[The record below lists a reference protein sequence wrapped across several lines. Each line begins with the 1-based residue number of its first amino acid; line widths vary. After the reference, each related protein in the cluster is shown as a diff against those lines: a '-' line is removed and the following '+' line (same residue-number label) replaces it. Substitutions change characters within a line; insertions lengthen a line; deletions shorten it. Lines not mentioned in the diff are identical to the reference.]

1 MATNDPSA
9 ADPVPPYG
17 LITWEVEGN
26 EGGPY
31 HSRKLHVPSA
41 TSGLTLGRG
50 YDMKNRSAAKIQQ
63 DLTTAGVPA
72 ADAAKIAKSAGLA
85 GDAARKFIVDQQL
98 TGFEISKPAQVALF
112 LITYA
117 DEKAVVDRISA
128 KPETVAAYG
137 ACDWAKID
145 QAVIDLLVDLKYR
158 GDYTPD
164 SRVLVQPLASR
175 NNLAGLAQVMKL
187 RTHWPNVPKDRFE
200 RRVAFLDKAL
210 AARASG

>member
-1 MATNDPSA
+1 MATTDPSTQ
-9 ADPVPPYG
+9 DPAPPYG

-50 YDMKNRSAAKIQQ
+50 YDMKNRSAAKINQ
-63 DLTTAGVPA
+63 DLSAAGVPA
-72 ADAAKIAKSAGLA
+72 ADAARISQAAGLA
-85 GDAARKFIVDQQL
+85 GDTARKFITDQQL
-98 TGFEISKPAQVALF
+98 TTFEISKTAQVALF

-137 ACDWAKID
+137 ACNWAKID

-175 NNLAGLAQVMKL
+175 NDLAGLAQVMKQ
-187 RTHWPNVPKDRFE
+187 RGNWPNVPKDRFE

-210 AARASG
+210 AARPAA

>member
-1 MATNDPSA
+1 MATNDLNPR
-9 ADPVPPYG
+9 DPVPPYG

-50 YDMKNRSAAKIQQ
+50 YDMKNRTAAKINQ
-63 DLTTAGVPA
+63 DLAAAGVPA
-72 ADAAKIAKSAGLA
+72 ADAAKIARAAGLA
-85 GDAARKFIVDQQL
+85 GDAAKKFIADQQL
-98 TGFEISKPAQVALF
+98 TSFEIEKPAQVALF
-112 LITYA
+112 LTTYA

-128 KPETVAAYG
+128 KPDTVAAYG

-175 NNLAGLAQVMKL
+175 NDLAGLAQVMKQ
-187 RTHWPNVPKDRFE
+187 RTNWPNVPRDRFE
-200 RRVAFLDKAL
+200 RRVAFLDRAL
-210 AARASG
+210 AARAAA

>member
-1 MATNDPSA
+1 MATNDPSTQ
-9 ADPVPPYG
+9 DPAPPYG

-31 HSRKLHVPSA
+31 HSRKLHVPSS

-50 YDMKNRSAAKIQQ
+50 YDMKNRSAAKINQ
-63 DLTTAGVPA
+63 DLAASGVPA
-72 ADAAKIAKSAGLA
+72 ADAAKIAKAAGLA
-85 GDAARKFIVDQQL
+85 GDAAKKFVADQQL
-98 TGFEISKPAQVALF
+98 SAFEISKPAQVALF

-137 ACDWAKID
+137 ACDWSKTH

-164 SRVLVQPLASR
+164 SRVLVQALASR
-175 NNLAGLAQVMKL
+175 NDLAGLAQVMKL
-187 RTHWPNVPKDRFE
+187 RGNWPNVPKDRFE

-210 AARASG
+210 AARAAG

>member
-1 MATNDPSA
+1 MATNDPNA
-9 ADPVPPYG
+9 QDPVPPYG

-41 TSGLTLGRG
+41 SSGLTLGRG

-63 DLTTAGVPA
+63 DLVAAGVPG
-72 ADAAKIAKSAGLA
+72 ADAAKIAKAAGLA
-85 GDAARKFIVDQQL
+85 GDVAKKFIVDQQL
-98 TGFEISKPAQVALF
+98 AAFEIAKPAQVALF

-137 ACDWAKID
+137 ACDWAQIN

-175 NNLAGLAQVMKL
+175 NNLAGLAQVMKV
-187 RTHWPNVPKDRFE
+187 RTSWPNVPQNRFE

-210 AARASG
+210 AAGSGG

>member
-1 MATNDPSA
+1 MAANDPKA
-9 ADPVPPYG
+9 QDPVPPYG

-50 YDMKNRSAAKIQQ
+50 YDMKNRTAAKINQ
-63 DLTTAGVPA
+63 DLAAAGVPA
-72 ADAAKIAKSAGLA
+72 ADAAKIAKAAGLA
-85 GDAARKFIVDQQL
+85 GDAAKKFIADQQL
-98 TGFEISKPAQVALF
+98 ASFEIEKPAQVALF
-112 LITYA
+112 LTTYA

-128 KPETVAAYG
+128 KPDTVAAYG

-175 NNLAGLAQVMKL
+175 NNLAGLAQVMKQ
-187 RTHWPNVPKDRFE
+187 RTNWPNVPKDRFE
-200 RRVAFLDKAL
+200 RRIAFLDRAL
-210 AARASG
+210 AARAAG

>member
-1 MATNDPSA
+1 MAINDPSTQ
-9 ADPVPPYG
+9 DPAPPYG

-50 YDMKNRSAAKIQQ
+50 YDMKNRSSAKINQ
-63 DLTTAGVPA
+63 DLTASGVPA
-72 ADAAKIAKSAGLA
+72 ADAGKIAMAAGLA
-85 GDAARKFIVDQQL
+85 GDAAKKFIVDQQL
-98 TGFEISKPAQVALF
+98 SAFEISKPAQVALF

-137 ACDWAKID
+137 ACLWAKID

-164 SRVLVQPLASR
+164 SRVLVQPLAAR
-175 NNLAGLAQVMKL
+175 NDLAGLAQAMKV
-187 RTHWPNVPKDRFE
+187 RGNWPNVPKDRFE
-200 RRVAFLDKAL
+200 RRIAFLDKAL
-210 AARASG
+210 AARAAG

>member
-1 MATNDPSA
+1 MAINDPSTS
-9 ADPVPPYG
+9 DPVPPYG

-50 YDMKNRSAAKIQQ
+50 YDMKNRLATKINQ
-63 DLTTAGVPA
+63 DLVAAGVPA
-72 ADAAKIAKSAGLA
+72 ADAAKIAKAAGLA
-85 GDAARKFIVDQQL
+85 GDAAKKFIADQQL
-98 TGFEISKPAQVALF
+98 AAFEIAKPAQVALF

-137 ACDWAKID
+137 ACDWRQLN

-175 NNLAGLAQVMKL
+175 NDLAGLAQVMKV
-187 RTHWPNVPKDRFE
+187 RTNWSNVPKDRFE

-210 AARASG
+210 ATRNGG

>member
-1 MATNDPSA
+1 MATTDPSTQ
-9 ADPVPPYG
+9 DPAPPYG

-50 YDMKNRSAAKIQQ
+50 YDMKNRSAAKINQ
-63 DLTTAGVPA
+63 DLTASGVPA
-72 ADAAKIAKSAGLA
+72 ADAAKIAQAAGLA
-85 GDAARKFIVDQQL
+85 GDAAKKFITTQQL
-98 TGFEISKPAQVALF
+98 SSFEISKPAQVALF

-137 ACDWAKID
+137 ACLWAKID

-164 SRVLVQPLASR
+164 SRVLVQPLAAR
-175 NNLAGLAQVMKL
+175 NDLAGLAQVMKL
-187 RTHWPNVPKDRFE
+187 RTNWPNVPKDRFE

-210 AARASG
+210 AARAAG

>member
-1 MATNDPSA
+1 MAANDPKA
-9 ADPVPPYG
+9 QDPVPPYG

-50 YDMKNRSAAKIQQ
+50 YDMKNRTAAKINQ
-63 DLTTAGVPA
+63 DLAAAGVPA
-72 ADAAKIAKSAGLA
+72 ADAAKIAKAAGLA
-85 GDAARKFIVDQQL
+85 GDAAKKFIADQQL
-98 TGFEISKPAQVALF
+98 TSFEIEKPAQVALF
-112 LITYA
+112 LTTYA

-128 KPETVAAYG
+128 KPDTVAAYG

-175 NNLAGLAQVMKL
+175 NDLAGLAQVMKQ
-187 RTHWPNVPKDRFE
+187 RTNWPNVPRDRFE
-200 RRVAFLDKAL
+200 RRVAFLDRAL
-210 AARASG
+210 AARAAG

>member
-1 MATNDPSA
+1 MAINDPSTQ
-9 ADPVPPYG
+9 DPAPPYG

-50 YDMKNRSAAKIQQ
+50 YDMKNRSSAKINQ
-63 DLTTAGVPA
+63 DLTASGVPA
-72 ADAAKIAKSAGLA
+72 ADAGKIAMAAGLA
-85 GDAARKFIVDQQL
+85 GDAAKKFIVDQQL
-98 TGFEISKPAQVALF
+98 SAFEISKPAQVALF

-137 ACDWAKID
+137 ACLWAKID

-164 SRVLVQPLASR
+164 SRVLVQPLAAR
-175 NNLAGLAQVMKL
+175 NDLAGLAQAMKL
-187 RTHWPNVPKDRFE
+187 RTNWPNVPKDRFE
-200 RRVAFLDKAL
+200 RRIAFLDKAL
-210 AARASG
+210 AARAAG

>member
-1 MATNDPSA
+1 MAINDPSTQ
-9 ADPVPPYG
+9 DPAPPYG

-50 YDMKNRSAAKIQQ
+50 YDMKNRSSAKINQ
-63 DLTTAGVPA
+63 DLTASGVPA
-72 ADAAKIAKSAGLA
+72 ADAGKIAMAAGLA
-85 GDAARKFIVDQQL
+85 GDAAKKFIVDQQL
-98 TGFEISKPAQVALF
+98 SAFEISKPAQVALF

-137 ACDWAKID
+137 ACLWAKID

-164 SRVLVQPLASR
+164 SRVLVQPLAAR
-175 NNLAGLAQVMKL
+175 NDLAGLAQAMKV
-187 RTHWPNVPKDRFE
+187 RGNWPNVPKDRFE

-210 AARASG
+210 AARAAG

>member
-1 MATNDPSA
+1 MASNDPSTS
-9 ADPVPPYG
+9 DPVPPYG

-63 DLTTAGVPA
+63 DLVSAGVPA
-72 ADAAKIAKSAGLA
+72 SDAAKIARAAGLA
-85 GDAARKFIVDQQL
+85 GDGAKKFIADQQL
-98 TGFEISKPAQVALF
+98 AAFEIAKPAQVALF

-145 QAVIDLLVDLKYR
+145 QPVIDLLVDLKYR

-175 NNLAGLAQVMKL
+175 NDLAGLAQVMKA
-187 RTHWPNVPKDRFE
+187 RASWPNVPKDRFE

-210 AARASG
+210 AARAAG

>member
-1 MATNDPSA
+1 MATNDPTA

-31 HSRKLHVPSA
+31 HSRRLHVPSA

-50 YDMKNRSAAKIQQ
+50 YDMKHRSAAKIQQ
-63 DLTTAGVPA
+63 DLVAAGVPA
-72 ADAAKIAKSAGLA
+72 ADATKIAKAAGLA
-85 GDAARKFIVDQQL
+85 GDAAKKFIADQQL
-98 TGFEISKPAQVALF
+98 TSFEIAKPAQVALF

-137 ACDWAKID
+137 ACDWSKID

-164 SRVLVQPLASR
+164 SRRLVQPLAAR
-175 NNLAGLAQVMKL
+175 NDLAGLAQAMRV
-187 RTHWPNVPKDRFE
+187 RTNWPNVPKDRFE

-210 AARASG
+210 AARRTG

>member
-1 MATNDPSA
+1 MATNDPTA

-31 HSRKLHVPSA
+31 HSRRLHVPSA

-50 YDMKNRSAAKIQQ
+50 YDMKHRSAAKIQQ
-63 DLTTAGVPA
+63 DLLAAGVPA
-72 ADAAKIAKSAGLA
+72 ADAVRISNAAGMAGEVAK
-85 GDAARKFIVDQQL
+85 KFIADQQL
-98 TGFEISKPAQVALF
+98 TSFEIAKPAQVALF

-137 ACDWAKID
+137 ACDWARID

-164 SRVLVQPLASR
+164 SRRLVQPLAAR
-175 NNLAGLAQVMKL
+175 NDLAGLAQVMRV
-187 RTHWPNVPKDRFE
+187 RTNWPNVPKDRFE

-210 AARASG
+210 AARRTG

>member
-1 MATNDPSA
+1 MATNDPNLR
-9 ADPVPPYG
+9 DPAPPYG

-50 YDMKNRSAAKIQQ
+50 YDMKNRTAAKINQ
-63 DLTTAGVPA
+63 DLVAAGVPA
-72 ADAAKIAKSAGLA
+72 ADAAKIAKAAGLA
-85 GDAARKFIVDQQL
+85 GDAAKKFIADQQL
-98 TGFEISKPAQVALF
+98 ATFEIAKPAQVALF

-128 KPETVAAYG
+128 KPDTVAAYG
-137 ACDWAKID
+137 ACDWAKTH

-175 NNLAGLAQVMKL
+175 NDLAGLARVMKQ
-187 RTHWPNVPKDRFE
+187 RTSWPNVPKDRFE
-200 RRVAFLDKAL
+200 RRVAFLDQAL
-210 AARASG
+210 AAGAAG

>member
-1 MATNDPSA
+1 MATNDPSTS
-9 ADPVPPYG
+9 DPVPPYG

-41 TSGLTLGRG
+41 SSGLTLGRG
-50 YDMKNRSAAKIQQ
+50 YDMKNRSAAKILQ
-63 DLTTAGVPA
+63 DLTASGVPA
-72 ADAAKIAKSAGLA
+72 GDAAKIAKSAGLA
-85 GDAARKFIVDQQL
+85 GDAAKKFIVDQQL
-98 TGFEISKPAQVALF
+98 TTFEISKPAQVALF

-128 KPETVAAYG
+128 KPETVAAHG
-137 ACDWAKID
+137 ACDWSKID

-175 NNLAGLAQVMKL
+175 NNLAGLAQVMKQ
-187 RTHWPNVPKDRFE
+187 RSNWPNVPNDRFA

-210 AARASG
+210 AARAAG

>member
-9 ADPVPPYG
+9 QDPVPPYG

-50 YDMKNRSAAKIQQ
+50 YDMKNRSSAKINQ
-63 DLTTAGVPA
+63 DLTASGVPA
-72 ADAAKIAKSAGLA
+72 ADAGKIAMAAGLA
-85 GDAARKFIVDQQL
+85 GDAAKKFIVDQQL
-98 TGFEISKPAQVALF
+98 SAFEISKPAQVALF

-137 ACDWAKID
+137 ACLWAKID

-164 SRVLVQPLASR
+164 SRVLVQPLAAR
-175 NNLAGLAQVMKL
+175 NDLAGLAQAMKV
-187 RTHWPNVPKDRFE
+187 RGNWPNVPKDRFE

-210 AARASG
+210 AARAAG

>member
-1 MATNDPSA
+1 MATNDA
-9 ADPVPPYG
+9 HTQDPVPPYG

-50 YDMKNRSAAKIQQ
+50 YDMKNRTATKINQ
-63 DLTTAGVPA
+63 DLTAAGVPA
-72 ADAAKIAKSAGLA
+72 ADAARIARAAGLA
-85 GDAARKFIVDQQL
+85 GDAAKKFIADQQL
-98 TGFEISKPAQVALF
+98 STFEIAKPAQVALF

-164 SRVLVQPLASR
+164 SRVRVQPLASR
-175 NNLAGLAQVMKL
+175 NDLAGLAQVMKL
-187 RTHWPNVPKDRFE
+187 RTNWPNVPKDRFE

-210 AARASG
+210 ATRAAG

>member
-1 MATNDPSA
+1 MATNDSTPR
-9 ADPVPPYG
+9 DPVPPYG

-50 YDMKNRSAAKIQQ
+50 YDMKNRTAAKINQ
-63 DLTTAGVPA
+63 DLAAAGVPA
-72 ADAAKIAKSAGLA
+72 ADAAKIAKAAGLA
-85 GDAARKFIVDQQL
+85 GDAAKKFIADQQL
-98 TGFEISKPAQVALF
+98 ASFEIEKPAQVALF
-112 LITYA
+112 LTTYA

-128 KPETVAAYG
+128 KPDTVAAYG

-175 NNLAGLAQVMKL
+175 NNLAGLAQVMKQ
-187 RTHWPNVPKDRFE
+187 RTNWPNVPKDRFE
-200 RRVAFLDKAL
+200 RRIAFLDRAL
-210 AARASG
+210 AARAAG